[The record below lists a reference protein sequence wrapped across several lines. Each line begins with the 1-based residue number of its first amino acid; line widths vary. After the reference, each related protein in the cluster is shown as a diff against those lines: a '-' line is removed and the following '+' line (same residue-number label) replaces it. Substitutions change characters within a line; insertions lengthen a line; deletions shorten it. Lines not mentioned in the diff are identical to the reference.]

1 MPRSRLISRAVIDLF
16 SALINRVIG
25 KRGKEEKKN
34 AHGMEKKKGEKKVYG
49 GISRKFCSPCKFEN
63 TVQNE
68 ACVKKERKNWEEK

>member
-1 MPRSRLISRAVIDLF
+1 
-16 SALINRVIG
+16 
-25 KRGKEEKKN
+25 
-34 AHGMEKKKGEKKVYG
+34 MEKKKGEKKVYG